1 MKPEHLIIEMIR
13 DRLRD
18 AWNEYADAKAIQAH
32 EGLTAARDPGAET
45 EAKYRRAITATSTAY
60 MGVKNW
66 DAALSVALDKL
77 FS

>member
-1 MKPEHLIIEMIR
+1 MTPEHLIIEMIR

-32 EGLTAARDPGAET
+32 AGLAAARQVDAEIGAE
-45 EAKYRRAITATSTAY
+45 YRRAITATNTAY